1 MPSIQMVWF
10 IMMIIDD
17 VELLQSDDDDAWW
30 WRRRVMPDVW
40 NFLMMSDNVWVI
52 PDDAGWWLMMQD
64 DDWWCLV
71 TPGEEVRGRAVLKYI
86 KTNTTTNPN
95 DCATKPKI
103 YQISVWYPAY
113 RCPGGV
119 GLNRA
124 NLILAQ
130 AVKLYRY
137 RVKHAVKDFTTLS
150 PTHACED
157 FFLTFFILIDGIE
170 LGKGPDVLWGIFFAQ
185 TIVTA
190 F

>member
-1 MPSIQMVWF
+1 MSETSWWCLTMLGWF
-10 IMMIIDD
+10 
-17 VELLQSDDDDAWW
+17 
-30 WRRRVMPDVW
+30 
-40 NFLMMSDNVWVI
+40 
-52 PDDAGWWLMMQD
+52 LMMQD

-137 RVKHAVKDFTTLS
+137 RSKSGSESFYNAFTHTCMLLGVGYTRSIFRYWHTHGGDRFIWRSNIYTYRKNTIFEDLAKFQGS
-150 PTHACED
+150 PGENVNPA
-157 FFLTFFILIDGIE
+157 
-170 LGKGPDVLWGIFFAQ
+170 IFWPK
-185 TIVTA
+185 
-190 F
+190 